1 MMHRAPRP
9 CVASLTK
16 PISPAMVLMRENI
29 EPVPPA
35 PGLFIN
41 EKSVSAGERDK
52 MIGCELELAEI
63 LLARRLAPIAI
74 AGAK

>member
-1 MMHRAPRP
+1 MSGPVADFLVRKAHAPQ
-9 CVASLTK
+9 SLRK
-16 PISPAMVLMRENI
+16 LANRV
-29 EPVPPA
+29 
-35 PGLFIN
+35 
-41 EKSVSAGERDK
+41 DK